1 MLILCAMEK
10 EAENIKVKDAEIIIT
25 GIGVWNILKKAKLI
39 THSTSKK
46 VVNVGYAGS
55 SEYDVGS
62 VLSVNK
68 VKTEKYSNVVET
80 PALSIKPFDIQAT
93 TCITANGFV
102 IGGGS
107 LPLVDMELY
116 YLTLMFPQIQSLKIV
131 SDNLNYDEYTQFN
144 TKDSWDKVNEILN
157 KGV

>member
-10 EAENIKVKDAEIIIT
+10 EAKNIKVKNAEIIIT

-39 THSTSKK
+39 AHSTSKK

-80 PALSIKPFDIQAT
+80 PAT
-93 TCITANGFV
+93 
-102 IGGGS
+102 
-107 LPLVDMELY
+107 
-116 YLTLMFPQIQSLKIV
+116 
-131 SDNLNYDEYTQFN
+131 
-144 TKDSWDKVNEILN
+144 
-157 KGV
+157 